1 MHTIFIEKVLHKGE
15 RRLKVIFRYNN
26 DILRQL
32 KEINGTRWSRTMDCW
47 HIPFTKNYKEN
58 LIKKFKYTANI
69 VENERFK
76 KGTKSKPEPEHIKK
90 ALRGFHIYLK
100 NLRYSDSTIKTY
112 MKNIQQFLKYFPD
125 KSIHSI
131 NNDDIHYYN
140 YEIMV
145 RKNRSHNAQNQFLSA
160 LRLFLRTIAHSSID
174 FDEVERAKKSRK
186 LPEVFSK
193 KEVEKII
200 QSTSNQKH
208 RTMLLLVYGCGL
220 RRNEISG
227 LRLTDV
233 DSERKILHIRK
244 GKGAKHRI
252 IPLSDK
258 LIETL
263 RSYYKTH
270 KPKRY
275 LFETGEGKPYPGE
288 TAYKVFKRALEKSGV
303 NKKVGIHTLRHS
315 YATHLLEN
323 GTDLRYIQE
332 LLGHKNSKTT
342 EIYTHVS
349 TQDISNIGNP
359 SDDLDI

>member
-1 MHTIFIEKVLHKGE
+1 MQTIFIQKELHRGE
-15 RRLKVIFRYNN
+15 RRLKIIFRYND

-32 KEINGTRWSRTMDCW
+32 KEIPDTRWSRTMQCW
-47 HIPFTKNYKEN
+47 HIPYTKDYKEN
-58 LIKKFKYTANI
+58 LAKKFKYTAKI
-69 VENERFK
+69 VEKERFK
-76 KGTKSKPEPEHIKK
+76 KGTKSKPDPEHIKK
-90 ALRGFHIYLK
+90 ALNGFYIYLK

-112 MKNIQQFLKYFPD
+112 TNHIQQFLKFFPD
-125 KSIHSI
+125 KSIQSI

-145 RKNRSHNAQNQFLSA
+145 QKKKSHNAQNQFLSA
-160 LRLFLRTIAHSSID
+160 LKLFLRIVTESSIE
-174 FDEVERAKKSRK
+174 FDEVERAKRSRK

-193 KEVEKII
+193 KEVEKIL
-200 QSTSNQKH
+200 QSTTNQKH

-220 RRNEISG
+220 RRNEISA
-227 LRLTDV
+227 LKIHDV
-233 DSERKILHIRK
+233 DSQRKVLHVRLAK
-244 GKGAKHRI
+244 GSKDRI
-252 IPLSDK
+252 VPLSDK

-263 RSYYKTH
+263 RSYYKTY

-275 LFETGEGKPYPGE
+275 LFETSAGNPYPGE

-303 NKKVGIHTLRHS
+303 QKKVGIHTLRHS

-332 LLGHKNSKTT
+332 LLGHKSSKTT
-342 EIYTHVS
+342 EIYTHVG
-349 TQDISNIGNP
+349 THNINNIGSP